1 MEEKFLEYLKYE
13 KNYSENTIINYQ
25 KELKK
30 YLSYLKEHKIDY
42 KKIQKDK
49 IRSYLKYLDDLKYKN
64 TSISKNVSTIRS
76 FYNFL
81 VLKEYLDKNIW
92 NQIENPKVTRK
103 IPNFLTT
110 MELVELFKEKEFK
123 TPYEIRNRLILELL
137 FATGFRV
144 SELIHIKLKDINL
157 SEKSIRTL
165 GKGKKERIV
174 YYGEYAEEIL
184 NKFLSE
190 ARDILLNGKTSEYLF
205 VGKNSS
211 KLTRNRINEIVET
224 EIE

>member
-42 KKIQKDK
+42 KKIQKDQ

-165 GKGKKERIV
+165 GKGKNERIV
-174 YYGEYAEEIL
+174 YY
-184 NKFLSE
+184 
-190 ARDILLNGKTSEYLF
+190 
-205 VGKNSS
+205 
-211 KLTRNRINEIVET
+211 
-224 EIE
+224 